1 MPYGEEII
9 INVGDAVT
17 IHPNY
22 KNYKFKKLLYGET
35 YLVKELH
42 TDYDKK
48 VKVLET
54 EYGFLI
60 RLNMDKRY
68 FEHAGKGVVLEPT
81 YERNYELFIGDVI
94 LVTTSGYGLID
105 EDEGKYVEVIGKG
118 NYFDDP
124 GVEVK
129 PYQCVLE
136 TSKGCGSIGDQGVIG
151 YESFGTAPMIL
162 LNTLEEQLVDEV
174 CRGREGKTF
183 NPSLETRKNDKNQM
197 ELVDTGFPNALLM
210 LGEVMTWAA
219 KNKGYLVNDWK
230 DIPNPQM
237 SLLGAA
243 SRHRNKRL
251 KGEESDDE
259 SGLPHLAHECFNVI
273 AQLELLI
280 MGKL

>member
-1 MPYGEEII
+1 ME
-9 INVGDAVT
+9 DT
-17 IHPNY
+17 
-22 KNYKFKKLLYGET
+22 F
-35 YLVKELH
+35 
-42 TDYDKK
+42 
-48 VKVLET
+48 
-54 EYGFLI
+54 
-60 RLNMDKRY
+60 
-68 FEHAGKGVVLEPT
+68 
-81 YERNYELFIGDVI
+81 ERNYSLEIGDV
-94 LVTTSGYGLID
+94 VLIEAGGWGFVD
-105 EDEGKYVEVIGKG
+105 EDENKYVEVEGFG
-118 NYFDDP
+118 DYFGEP
-124 GVEVK
+124 GVKVK

-162 LNTLEEQLVDEV
+162 LNTKENDEDTLVGKDFQVHGQGLVYRIHNLNKLHYNVTISGEEV
-174 CRGREGKTF
+174 CAESGRHRKSDVIGRFSEGMWVMVENKKETTF

-210 LGEVMTWAA
+210 VGEVMTWAA
-219 KNKGYLVNDWK
+219 KNKGYLPNDWK

-251 KGEESDDE
+251 KGEEFDDE
-259 SGLPHLAHECFNVI
+259 SGLPHLAHECFNVM